1 MFDQSVATKTL
12 LSMVID
18 FNLKVE
24 TYLAK
29 GMTNEEAEEYIESLK
44 IQERLEKRMNS
55 QGMSENT

>member
-1 MFDQSVATKTL
+1 MFDHLVATKTL

-24 TYLAK
+24 TYLAE

-44 IQERLEKRMNS
+44 IQERLEKQMNS
-55 QGMSENT
+55 QGMSKKT